1 MLGLRLRVFFIPS
14 VALYHFDLH
23 GQSLIVRLF
32 FLLTASLEQFCVSDR
47 FISVYIFLGYS
58 CQKDFSGFLVTTYKK
73 HKNVSDF
80 LGAMDSVF
88 KDLTAV
94 LDKREKSGS
103 K

>member
-1 MLGLRLRVFFIPS
+1 M
-14 VALYHFDLH
+14 
-23 GQSLIVRLF
+23 
-32 FLLTASLEQFCVSDR
+32 QFCFSHR
-47 FISVYIFLGYS
+47 SGLIFCLYISGYS

-94 LDKREKSGS
+94 LDKREKSGT

>member
-1 MLGLRLRVFFIPS
+1 MSILTVC
-14 VALYHFDLH
+14 HFQV
-23 GQSLIVRLF
+23 QSSAILCFTLF
-32 FLLTASLEQFCVSDR
+32 GHWVLFS
-47 FISVYIFLGYS
+47 IYILSGYS

-94 LDKREKSGS
+94 VDKREKSGT